1 MKLSW
6 ASDGDSKVLRSIA
19 HLPPSHS
26 SCFLLSVNILAT
38 GHWAH
43 VTCTSIIKMV
53 IVCMTS
59 LNLNTWLEA
68 DILISMVLMRA
79 LRLTDVQQL
88 GYGPTDISVRC
99 GFSSR
104 APESQARLFRV
115 ACHCL
120 LHSSCLLLVP
130 FFAYPCLPPA
140 PSPQPEF
147 CLLQDP
153 SKNAHIQPSSFVKS
167 LCEYL
172 LSNYYMLGS
181 GLDVFTFGLVLVF
194 ILNLRGRSEGKPS
207 TPSKQKW
214 RL

>member
-120 LHSSCLLLVP
+120 LHSIVYFWSHSLLIHVFL
-130 FFAYPCLPPA
+130 LPPVL
-140 PSPQPEF
+140 S
-147 CLLQDP
+147 L
-153 SKNAHIQPSSFVKS
+153 SSVS
-167 LCEYL
+167 
-172 LSNYYMLGS
+172 SNIPPKMPIY
-181 GLDVFTFGLVLVF
+181 
-194 ILNLRGRSEGKPS
+194 NLRLLWSLFANIYWV
-207 TPSKQKW
+207 TTTY
-214 RL
+214 